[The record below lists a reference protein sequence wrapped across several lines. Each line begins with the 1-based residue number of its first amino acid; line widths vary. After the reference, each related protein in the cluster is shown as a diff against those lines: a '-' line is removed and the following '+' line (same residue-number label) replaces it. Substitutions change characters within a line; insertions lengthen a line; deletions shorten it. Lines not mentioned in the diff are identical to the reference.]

1 MERLKWIIT
10 LLLALFM
17 SYTSW
22 AQKQTLTGQVILSG
36 GEESHNPLPYASISV
51 LLLPDS
57 TFIKGGV
64 TNEQGKFQLDF
75 TRKPQQTYL
84 LKASYM
90 GCESKFY
97 TLPGD
102 KDTYNV
108 GTIKMKNASIH
119 LKEVVVTAPLQ
130 PSEQKGDTTIFNAD
144 AFPTPEGAYL
154 EALVKR
160 IPGLSYDAKEKKLSY
175 NGYSINEITVN
186 GKEFF
191 KGNNRV
197 ALENLP
203 ASFISQLKVYDK
215 ASEEEKATGIKS
227 NNKNYVLDLKT
238 KKALNNTLMATAE
251 VGYGTHRKKDI
262 NGQLFRF
269 TDKGDNLS
277 LIGNSTNRFHNTP
290 YKGNIS
296 NNIGGNIS
304 KSFSKDLQVSGNIN
318 YSNGR
323 DGGESSSYSEQ
334 YLTNSTQYGI
344 ASSQSRSRNH
354 NIQGGAD
361 VRWNINEK
369 TTVTLSG
376 NLNYGKN
383 RSESMGRNATFTEN
397 PQVDLVHPFNHI
409 EKIKKESRINENRQD
424 NQSENRNLSYFL
436 RGSITRQLNEKGN
449 NLSLSVQSSQNQN
462 HSYLYT
468 QAQTTYFRVTDIYG
482 NDSVYRSNQYQ
493 ESPHTTHEQ
502 EIKLAYTH
510 VFSPKIRLQFSYG
523 IGLEKE
529 NGEQNT
535 YDFSP
540 LKDYIQGQPLPP
552 DYKRLFVD
560 SLSNQSESKK
570 LKHLLA
576 MQFQYQGKAWGI
588 RASLQMYP
596 QRRTLKQENGQSQ
609 IDTMAWSVEW
619 RPSINLTYRK
629 EDNYFVINYSG
640 GTRQPSLSDMLAPTD
655 YSSPLYIRKSNPNLR
670 PLYMQGLNVMF
681 NNFKKGIMVSLMASQ
696 QFNSITR
703 ATLYNPETGVRETFP
718 VNINGNWNISGN
730 ASYDK
735 KIKSFRFFV
744 NGGGNFNRHTSLIN
758 EEGNRDMKQSVTHA
772 SGIYSQIHFSYLP
785 KWGNIDLSGNW
796 NFQQSKNL
804 LNQSNTYTRMYTV
817 NSYISINL
825 PWHIQFDTDA
835 AYNIRSGTGIEG
847 DSENE
852 LLWNM
857 KLIYKFLK
865 EKRAELSF
873 YWADILSQKKDFQRY
888 ASATAFSEKYEK
900 QLQGYFMI
908 SLKYKL
914 NTLN

>member
-1 MERLKWIIT
+1 
-10 LLLALFM
+10 
-17 SYTSW
+17 
-22 AQKQTLTGQVILSG
+22 
-36 GEESHNPLPYASISV
+36 
-51 LLLPDS
+51 
-57 TFIKGGV
+57 
-64 TNEQGKFQLDF
+64 
-75 TRKPQQTYL
+75 
-84 LKASYM
+84 
-90 GCESKFY
+90 
-97 TLPGD
+97 
-102 KDTYNV
+102 
-108 GTIKMKNASIH
+108 
-119 LKEVVVTAPLQ
+119 
-130 PSEQKGDTTIFNAD
+130 
-144 AFPTPEGAYL
+144 
-154 EALVKR
+154 
-160 IPGLSYDAKEKKLSY
+160 
-175 NGYSINEITVN
+175 
-186 GKEFF
+186 
-191 KGNNRV
+191 
-197 ALENLP
+197 
-203 ASFISQLKVYDK
+203 
-215 ASEEEKATGIKS
+215 
-227 NNKNYVLDLKT
+227 
-238 KKALNNTLMATAE
+238 
-251 VGYGTHRKKDI
+251 
-262 NGQLFRF
+262 
-269 TDKGDNLS
+269 
-277 LIGNSTNRFHNTP
+277 
-290 YKGNIS
+290 
-296 NNIGGNIS
+296 
-304 KSFSKDLQVSGNIN
+304 
-318 YSNGR
+318 
-323 DGGESSSYSEQ
+323 
-334 YLTNSTQYGI
+334 
-344 ASSQSRSRNH
+344 
-354 NIQGGAD
+354 
-361 VRWNINEK
+361 
-369 TTVTLSG
+369 
-376 NLNYGKN
+376 
-383 RSESMGRNATFTEN
+383 
-397 PQVDLVHPFNHI
+397 
-409 EKIKKESRINENRQD
+409 
-424 NQSENRNLSYFL
+424 
-436 RGSITRQLNEKGN
+436 
-449 NLSLSVQSSQNQN
+449 
-462 HSYLYT
+462 
-468 QAQTTYFRVTDIYG
+468 
-482 NDSVYRSNQYQ
+482 
-493 ESPHTTHEQ
+493 
-502 EIKLAYTH
+502 
-510 VFSPKIRLQFSYG
+510 
-523 IGLEKE
+523 
-529 NGEQNT
+529 
-535 YDFSP
+535 
-540 LKDYIQGQPLPP
+540 
-552 DYKRLFVD
+552 
-560 SLSNQSESKK
+560 
-570 LKHLLA
+570 
-576 MQFQYQGKAWGI
+576 MQFQYQGKVWGI

-670 PLYMQGLNVMF
+670 PLYMQGLNMMF

-730 ASYDK
+730 TSYDK

-825 PWHIQFDTDA
+825 PWHLQFDTDA